1 MMPGSHLVFGVIAAA
16 FLYGC
21 QTTQAPTGT
30 AKTHSKNLNVALEPA
45 SSLFEAPRPPE
56 PVIGDLDRAAMYFG
70 RIRALDATLFAGE
83 NMAAQRSFSENPSD
97 LNRLCLAMAMALA
110 SGATRDDEK
119 ILGILFPMI
128 RSSPNENS
136 PIRFV
141 ANLLHSEV
149 VEHRRMG
156 EMLRQNTLKLKE
168 EAKRN
173 DLLQQKLNAILEME
187 KSLIDR
193 EPPATGP
200 RK

>member
-1 MMPGSHLVFGVIAAA
+1 MPRPNFVFGVIAAA

-21 QTTQAPTGT
+21 QTTQAPVES
-30 AKTHSKNLNVALEPA
+30 AKTRSKNPDVALEPA
-45 SSLFEAPRPPE
+45 VSLSEPPRAPE
-56 PVIGDLDRAAMYFG
+56 PVIADLDRAALFFS
-70 RIRALDATLFAGE
+70 RIRALDATLITGE
-83 NMAAQRSFSENPSD
+83 IMAAQRSFSENPSD

-119 ILGILFPMI
+119 ILGILSPMI
-128 RSSPNENS
+128 GGSPNENS

-149 VEHRRMG
+149 VEHRRVG